1 MKKEFFELQK
11 KLEENNIP
19 ECPTFIPKELRC
31 ENIKNQYENL
41 YKSVLYNVSKNHSNF
56 PVLSDYIGIG
66 VPADLEKISSL
77 LTEKEIS
84 GDFFTDKLCS
94 CQNQINNKKFT
105 NNEFKKANNQNIENT
120 DFSTNNSVQNKKLK
134 ETNSKENTQDQAIY
148 DRIRSEILEGTVSI
162 KWEDI
167 IGLESVK
174 KTINE
179 IVVWPMIRPDIFKG
193 LREPPKGMLL
203 FGPPGNGKT
212 MIGKCIASQCKA
224 TFFSISASSLTSKWV
239 GEGEKM
245 VRALFSLARELQPSV
260 IFIDEIDSLLSQR
273 SENENEGTRRI
284 KTEFL
289 VQFDGVSTLSTDK
302 ILVIGATNRPQEIDE
317 AARRRLVKRIYVPL
331 PENEARK
338 NLIRNLIKE
347 FTNLITEDELEEISK
362 LTDGYSGSDL
372 YNLCR
377 EAAMEP
383 LREIEDIL
391 KVSNDSTRPI
401 VFNDF
406 LKASN
411 QIRKSVNKSDLAE
424 YIKWDSIFGSKS

>member
-19 ECPTFIPKELRC
+19 ECPTFIPKELRG

-56 PVLSDYIGIG
+56 PVLSDYIG
-66 VPADLEKISSL
+66 V
-77 LTEKEIS
+77 
-84 GDFFTDKLCS
+84 DKLCS
-94 CQNQINNKKFT
+94 CQNQLNNKKFT

-120 DFSTNNSVQNKKLK
+120 DSSTNNSVQNKKLK
-134 ETNSKENTQDQAIY
+134 ETNSKENTQNQAIY

-193 LREPPKGMLL
+193 LREPSKGMLL

-347 FTNLITEDELEEISK
+347 FTNLITEDKLEEISK

-406 LKASN
+406 LKAST
-411 QIRKSVNKSDLAE
+411 QIRKSVNKSDLEE